1 MGEPVTGTT
10 TAPPGRSRACV
21 RSLVA
26 MVVFAVVVAV
36 LPGTAGAQT
45 PSRPGDP
52 RTAEVE
58 FFNLLNGERAK
69 VGLAPLVWTD
79 NLVRDARRWSSVM
92 APTGSIF
99 HTTTL
104 AADTAASVP
113 SWRRAG
119 ENVGMGWSVGAL
131 HHAFVNSSGHYANI
145 VGDFNMLGVG
155 VVYTESRTFVTFRFA
170 KGTVSTTAATSGS
183 TTPVVSAEV
192 AGAQVRRLYLAYFR
206 REPDQSGRDYW
217 TAKLTAGL
225 PLWQVSAEF
234 ARSAEFRSTYGSLG
248 NADFVRLVYSN
259 VLGREPDAGGFAH
272 WTGKLAE
279 GRSRG
284 WVMVSFSESREFVA
298 KAG

>member
-1 MGEPVTGTT
+1 MGEPVTDTSTQRGGARWLAAWLVLALTLGLL
-10 TAPPGRSRACV
+10 PG
-21 RSLVA
+21 
-26 MVVFAVVVAV
+26 VAV
-36 LPGTAGAQT
+36 AQT
-45 PSRPGDP
+45 PTRPADP

-58 FFNLLNGERAK
+58 FFNLLNAERAK

-79 NLVRDARRWSSVM
+79 NLVRDARRWSGVM

-104 AADTAASVP
+104 GAETAASVP

-131 HHAFVNSSGHYANI
+131 HSAFVNSSGHYANI
-145 VGDFNMLGVG
+145 VGDYNMLGVG
-155 VVYTESRTFVTFRFA
+155 VVYTSSRTFVTFRFA

-192 AGAQVRRLYLAYFR
+192 ASAQVRRLYLAYFR